1 MFASFTTGARRLVT
15 LIVARKNYRY
25 EGEHEASSQEYRT
38 KQEDKLF
45 TTNMKNKSVNRVI
58 SRWIILIKLLSNKT
72 MKNEE

>member
-25 EGEHEASSQEYRT
+25 EGEHEASSQEYRA
-38 KQEDKLF
+38 KQGDKLF

-58 SRWIILIKLLSNKT
+58 AMNNPDQIIIKQNDEK
-72 MKNEE
+72 